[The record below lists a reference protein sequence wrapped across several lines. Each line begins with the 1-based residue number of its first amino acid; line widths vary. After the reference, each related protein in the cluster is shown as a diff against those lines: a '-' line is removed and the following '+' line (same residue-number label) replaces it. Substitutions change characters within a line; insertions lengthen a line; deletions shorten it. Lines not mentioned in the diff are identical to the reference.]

1 MKLLCYI
8 IASKHI
14 TTINFLLGNLFR
26 GIEGRIFLGMY
37 GPSGSGN
44 HYPNLPVR
52 TWRHI
57 NTITLSHTLFAVIRP
72 RRPVYTFLHLVNLN
86 FKAPH
91 GRSSMDTSIG

>member
-8 IASKHI
+8 FASKH
-14 TTINFLLGNLFR
+14 NHNEFFAGNLFR
-26 GIEGRIFLGMY
+26 GIEGRTFLGMY

-44 HYPNLPVR
+44 YPNLPVR

-57 NTITLSHTLFAVIRP
+57 NTITLSHTLFAVVRP
-72 RRPVYTFLHLVNLN
+72 QTPVYTFLHLVNLN
-86 FKAPH
+86 FRAPH